1 MLVTVKFMLLNVGCE
16 EAGHHSFSHLNISVL
31 KNFPFR
37 LPSDDRILVILL
49 MMDLSCCFL
58 AVCKAFW
65 NIHGRF
71 KRRFKHTIC
80 YYAVNC

>member
-1 MLVTVKFMLLNVGCE
+1 MLVTVKFMLLNVGSE

-49 MMDLSCCFL
+49 MMDLSCCFP
-58 AVCKAFW
+58 AVCKAFC
-65 NIHGRF
+65 NLHRCF
-71 KRRFKHTIC
+71 EKVTKS
-80 YYAVNC
+80 VL